1 MRFIGKL
8 LGALAGLRFGMP
20 GIAAGMA
27 VGQLFDSGALRAQFS
42 FGSKVM
48 SRTLF
53 QLTGHIARADG
64 RVSQREVALAEQLFD
79 QFGLEGRARS
89 DAVAHFNAGRLD
101 SFEPEPVLAKFVAQF
116 GLRSAQAEQMLAALI
131 AIAYAD
137 GGMLGNE
144 RAALKAIAVAL
155 GFREDEFVRELER
168 FAPAPPASEA
178 TQDSIEESYAVLGL
192 PSGAD
197 AAAVKLAYRKLISQ
211 YHPDKLEGAG
221 IRGDALKGAQAK
233 AKAVRSAY
241 ERLIAQ
247 LKMTQT

>member
-8 LGALAGLRFGMP
+8 LGFLAGLRFGMP

-27 VGQLFDSGALRAQFS
+27 AGHLFDSGALRAQFS
-42 FGSKVM
+42 FGSNVM

-64 RVSQREVALAEQLFD
+64 QVSQREVALAEQLFD
-79 QFGLEGRARS
+79 QFGLEGSARS

-101 SFEPEPVLAKFVAQF
+101 SFQPEPVLAKFVKQF
-116 GLRSAQAEQMLAALI
+116 GLRSTQAEQMLAALI

-144 RAALKAIAVAL
+144 RVALKVIAVAL

-168 FAPAPPASEA
+168 FAPPSSGFEA
-178 TQDSIEESYAVLGL
+178 MEDSIEESYAVLGL
-192 PSGAD
+192 APGAD
-197 AAAVKLAYRKLISQ
+197 ASAIKLAYRKLISQ

-233 AKAVRSAY
+233 AKSVRSAY

-247 LKMTQT
+247 QK

>member
-8 LGALAGLRFGMP
+8 LGGLAGLRFGMP
-20 GIAAGMA
+20 GMAAGMA
-27 VGQLFDSGALRAQFS
+27 AGHLFDSGALRAQFS
-42 FGSKVM
+42 FGTNVM

-53 QLTGHIARADG
+53 QLSGHIARADG

-79 QFGLEGRARS
+79 QFGLEGRARG

-101 SFEPEPVLAKFVAQF
+101 SFRPTPVVAKFVKQF

-137 GGMLGNE
+137 GGILGSE
-144 RAALKAIAVAL
+144 RAALKVIAVAL

-168 FAPAPPASEA
+168 FAPTPSSSEP

-192 PSGAD
+192 APGAD
-197 AAAVKLAYRKLISQ
+197 ASAIKLAYRKLISQ

-233 AKAVRSAY
+233 AKSVRSAY
-241 ERLIAQ
+241 ERLTAQ
-247 LKMTQT
+247 LK

>member
-8 LGALAGLRFGMP
+8 LGGLAGLRV
-20 GIAAGMA
+20 GIPAMAAGVA
-27 VGQLFDSGALRAQFS
+27 AGHLFDSGALRARFS
-42 FGSKVM
+42 FGANVM

-53 QLTGHIARADG
+53 QLGGHIARADG

-101 SFEPEPVLAKFVAQF
+101 SFQSAPVVAKFVKQF

-131 AIAYAD
+131 AIGYAD
-137 GGMLGNE
+137 GGILGSE

-168 FAPAPPASEA
+168 FAPAPSTSEPA
-178 TQDSIEESYAVLGL
+178 QDSIEKSYALLGL
-192 PSGAD
+192 APGAD
-197 AAAVKLAYRKLISQ
+197 ASAIKLAYRKLISQ

-233 AKAVRSAY
+233 AKSVRSAY

-247 LKMTQT
+247 LK

>member
-8 LGALAGLRFGMP
+8 IGALAGLRLGMP

-27 VGQLFDSGALRAQFS
+27 AGHLFDSGVLRAQLS
-42 FGSKVM
+42 FGSNVM

-79 QFGLEGRARS
+79 QFGLEGSARS
-89 DAVAHFNAGRLD
+89 DAVAHFNAGRMD
-101 SFEPEPVLAKFVAQF
+101 SFQPAPVLGKFVKQF

-137 GGMLGNE
+137 GGMPGNV
-144 RAALKAIAVAL
+144 RAALKVIAVAL

-168 FAPAPPASEA
+168 FAPTAPEA
-178 TQDSIEESYAVLGL
+178 MQDSIEESYTVLGL
-192 PSGAD
+192 APGAD
-197 AAAVKLAYRKLISQ
+197 AATVKLAYRKLISQ

-241 ERLIAQ
+241 ERLSAQ
-247 LKMTQT
+247 LK

>member
-8 LGALAGLRFGMP
+8 LGGLAGLRFGIPAM
-20 GIAAGMA
+20 AAGVA
-27 VGQLFDSGALRAQFS
+27 AGHLFDSGALRARFS
-42 FGSKVM
+42 FGSNVM

-53 QLTGHIARADG
+53 QLGGHIARADG

-79 QFGLEGRARS
+79 QFGLEGRARG

-101 SFEPEPVLAKFVAQF
+101 SFQPAPVVAKFVKQF

-131 AIAYAD
+131 AIGYAD
-137 GGMLGNE
+137 GGILGSE
-144 RAALKAIAVAL
+144 LAALKAIAVAL

-168 FAPAPPASEA
+168 FAPAPSTFEPA
-178 TQDSIEESYAVLGL
+178 QDSIEKSYAVLGL
-192 PSGAD
+192 TPGAD
-197 AAAVKLAYRKLISQ
+197 ASAIKLAYRKLISQ

-233 AKAVRSAY
+233 AKSVRSAY

-247 LKMTQT
+247 LK

>member
-20 GIAAGMA
+20 GVAAGVA
-27 VGQLFDSGALRAQFS
+27 AGHLFDSGALRAQFS
-42 FGSKVM
+42 FGSSVM

-53 QLTGHIARADG
+53 QLSGHIARADG
-64 RVSQREVALAEQLFD
+64 QVSLREVALAEQLFD
-79 QFGLEGRARS
+79 QFGLEGKARG

-101 SFEPEPVLAKFVAQF
+101 SFQPAPVLAKFVKQF

-137 GGMLGNE
+137 GGILGSE
-144 RAALKAIAVAL
+144 RAALKLVAVAL

-168 FAPAPPASEA
+168 FAPTPSASDLIEN
-178 TQDSIEESYAVLGL
+178 SIEESYAVLGL
-192 PSGAD
+192 ASGAD
-197 AAAVKLAYRKLISQ
+197 ASAVKLAYRKLISQ

-233 AKAVRSAY
+233 AKSVRSAY

-247 LKMTQT
+247 QK

>member
-8 LGALAGLRFGMP
+8 LGGLAGLRFGIPAM
-20 GIAAGMA
+20 AAGVA
-27 VGQLFDSGALRAQFS
+27 AGHLFDSGALRARFS
-42 FGSKVM
+42 FGSNVM

-53 QLTGHIARADG
+53 QLGGHIARADG

-79 QFGLEGRARS
+79 QFGLEGRARG

-101 SFEPEPVLAKFVAQF
+101 SFQPAPVVAKFVKQF

-131 AIAYAD
+131 AIGYAD
-137 GGMLGNE
+137 GGILGSE
-144 RAALKAIAVAL
+144 LAALKAIAVAL

-168 FAPAPPASEA
+168 FAPAPSTFEPA
-178 TQDSIEESYAVLGL
+178 QDSIEKSYAVLGL
-192 PSGAD
+192 APGAD
-197 AAAVKLAYRKLISQ
+197 ASAIKLAYRKLISQ

-233 AKAVRSAY
+233 AKSVRSAY
-241 ERLIAQ
+241 ERLTAQ
-247 LKMTQT
+247 LK